1 MSRHRTTAV
10 LLLALLAGGAFSAT
24 AGAAVPR
31 IIFPVVAKVQYTDD
45 FGAPRWQGS
54 HQGNDIM
61 AAWRSPVVAV
71 EAGTVKKWT
80 SSWAAGCML
89 YLHGRSGTTYMYVH
103 LNNDLTRKNDNQ
115 GGCRNKIAYAP
126 GLVSGRK
133 VQAGQLLGYVGN
145 SGDAE
150 GGAWHLHFE
159 LHPNGGGAVSPY
171 RKLRAAFRHLY
182 ARPRPRVTS
191 IHLRVFGRVAA
202 TQPDVDPGLLRINVT
217 RVRLSNGWW
226 ARPARRVTLAVPAT
240 TTVLRRDVAGANV
253 AARFADAQVGERVVV
268 LTHPFPQKLWWAR
281 GPVGKIQAQEIVL
294 QGE

>member
-10 LLLALLAGGAFSAT
+10 FVLALIVAGAFSAT

-45 FGAPRWQGS
+45 FGAPRWQGG

-89 YLHGRSGTTYMYVH
+89 YLYGVSGTEYMYVH
-103 LNNDLTRKNDNQ
+103 LNNDLTRNNDNR
-115 GGCRNKIAYAP
+115 GGCRNKVAYAP

-145 SGDAE
+145 SGDAN
-150 GGAWHLHFE
+150 GARWHLHFE

-171 RKLRAAFRHLY
+171 TKLRTAWRHLY

-191 IHLRVFGRVAA
+191 LHLNVFGRVAA
-202 TQPDVDPGLLRINVT
+202 TQPGVEPGLLRINVT

-226 ARPARRVTLAVPAT
+226 ARPARPVTLAVPAA
-240 TTVLRRDVAGANV
+240 TTVLRRDAPGSNV
-253 AARFADAQVGERVVV
+253 AAQFAEARVGERVVV
-268 LTHPFPQKLWWAR
+268 LTHPFPQKIWWAR
-281 GPVGKIQAQEIVL
+281 GPVGKIQAQQVVL